1 MQSNVYRE
9 YSVYLKEKYGCKVY
23 KLPISLDLTCP
34 NRDGNVGIGG
44 CIYCGEKGGSFENL
58 PNNYSIKDQIE
69 KNIIYIRN
77 KYKAEKFIAYFQNY
91 SNTYMGIEKFK
102 NIINQ
107 AITDD
112 IVGISISTRPDC
124 VSDEQIKY
132 LSDIQEKVGIDI
144 TIELG
149 LQTVNYKTLT
159 KLNRGHTLAEF
170 IDTCIRIKAKKLR
183 ICAHVILDL
192 PWDGVDDTIE
202 TSKILSSLGVDE
214 VKLHSLYIVDKT
226 KLAEEYL
233 DGKFNLLSKEEYI
246 KRAVLFLEYLNPNI
260 IIQRLIGRAPKEDS
274 LIVNWNQSWWKIKDE
289 IIDSMIKAQTY
300 QGAKFDYLG
309 GSALRNI

>member
-9 YSVYLKEKYGCKVY
+9 YSVYLKNKYGCKVY

-34 NRDGNVGIGG
+34 NRDGNVGTGG

-69 KNIIYIRN
+69 KNMIYIRN

-132 LSDIQEKVGIDI
+132 LSDIQEKLGIDI

-149 LQTVNYKTLT
+149 LQTANYKTLR

-170 IDTCIRIKAKKLR
+170 IDACIRIKAHKLR

-192 PWDGVDDTIE
+192 PWDDVDDTIE

-226 KLAEEYL
+226 KLAKEYI
-233 DGKFNLLSKEEYI
+233 DGKFNLLSKEDYI
-246 KRAVLFLEYLNPNI
+246 KRVVLFLEYLNPNI

-274 LIVNWNQSWWKIKDE
+274 LLVNWNQSWWKIKDE
-289 IIDSMIKAQTY
+289 IVDSMIKAQTY

>member
-1 MQSNVYRE
+1 MQSNLYRE
-9 YSVYLKEKYGCKVY
+9 YSVYLKNKYGCKVY

-69 KNIIYIRN
+69 KNMIYIRN

-91 SNTYMGIEKFK
+91 SNTYMGFEKFK

-107 AITDD
+107 AINDD

-149 LQTVNYKTLT
+149 LQTANYKTLI

-170 IDTCIRIKAKKLR
+170 IDTCIRIKAHNLR

-192 PWDGVDDTIE
+192 PWDNIDDTIE
-202 TSKILSSLGVDE
+202 TSKILSSLGIDE

-233 DGKFNLLSKEEYI
+233 DGKFNLLSKDDYI
-246 KRAVLFLEYLNPNI
+246 KRVVLFLEYLNPNI

-274 LIVNWNQSWWKIKDE
+274 LLVNWNQSWWKIKDE

>member
-69 KNIIYIRN
+69 KNMIYIRN

-149 LQTVNYKTLT
+149 LQTANYKTLR

-170 IDTCIRIKAKKLR
+170 IDTCIRIKAHNLR

-192 PWDGVDDTIE
+192 PWDDVDDTIE
-202 TSKILSSLGVDE
+202 TSKILSSLGIDE

-233 DGKFNLLSKEEYI
+233 DGKFNLLSKDDYI
-246 KRAVLFLEYLNPNI
+246 KRVVLFLEYLNPNI
-260 IIQRLIGRAPKEDS
+260 IIQRLIGRAPREDS
-274 LIVNWNQSWWKIKDE
+274 LLVNWNQSWWKIKDE